1 MSDFIS
7 LIDYKAKID
16 SAITNIKNEYFYIG
30 FLLNEIKIYSPVDF
44 SITDWCYDNFGFK
57 KSFTYQLINVFNLIS
72 DNGSMYI
79 SKKYEGYN
87 FSQLSEL
94 LSVPD
99 HLKNQFDNTM
109 SVREIKEKKKILSG
123 YLKDD
128 NGNWIKTGSP
138 ECESDE
144 VFQTSGKN
152 IASEQYD
159 FVVLENVHTVE
170 NKTVSDVT
178 LTSMAYNA
186 ELFKKYYCKEICQ
199 FDNSHCN
206 SCRIKFIKYIGYD
219 YSLIND

>member
-1 MSDFIS
+1 MSNFVS
-7 LIDYKAKID
+7 LIDYKIKID

-30 FLLNEIKIYSPVDF
+30 FLLNEIKHHCSDDF
-44 SITDWCYDNFGFK
+44 SISDWCYDNFGFK

-109 SVREIKEKKKILSG
+109 TVREIREKKKILSG
-123 YLKDD
+123 YVKDD
-128 NGNWIKTGSP
+128 NDNWIKTGQPKLNS
-138 ECESDE
+138 CVS
-144 VFQTSGKN
+144 VQTSGNK
-152 IASEQYD
+152 ISSEQS
-159 FVVLENVHTVE
+159 TIE
-170 NKTVSDVT
+170 NKTFSDVT

-186 ELFKKYYCKEICQ
+186 ECFKKYYCKKFCK
-199 FDNSHCN
+199 FDNSHCA
-206 SCRIKFIKYIGYD
+206 SCRVNFIKYIGYD